1 MGFGIGGVCGV
12 RGLRGGGCG
21 VRGVN
26 GVGIVMERRA
36 MTFSILGF
44 IDNLRDTT
52 LHL

>member
-1 MGFGIGGVCGV
+1 MGKLIRKGFDFFLGDYG
-12 RGLRGGGCG
+12 RDMY
-21 VRGVN
+21 
-26 GVGIVMERRA
+26 VMERRA